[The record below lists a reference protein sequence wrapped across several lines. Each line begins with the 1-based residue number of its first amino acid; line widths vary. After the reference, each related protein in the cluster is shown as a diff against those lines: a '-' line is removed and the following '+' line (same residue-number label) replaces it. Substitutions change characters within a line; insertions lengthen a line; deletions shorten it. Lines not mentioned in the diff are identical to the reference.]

1 MIKYKVLVLA
11 LAVSA
16 ALSSPVRASDPAG
29 LAACQASAQANL
41 HHAIALCD
49 QRGLGYSCQQDA
61 ESQYQ
66 RAWADCANRYG

>member
-1 MIKYKVLVLA
+1 MIKHKALVLA
-11 LAVSA
+11 VATSA
-16 ALSSPVRASDPAG
+16 ALSSPVKASDPAA

-66 RAWADCANRYG
+66 YAWAECVKRYG